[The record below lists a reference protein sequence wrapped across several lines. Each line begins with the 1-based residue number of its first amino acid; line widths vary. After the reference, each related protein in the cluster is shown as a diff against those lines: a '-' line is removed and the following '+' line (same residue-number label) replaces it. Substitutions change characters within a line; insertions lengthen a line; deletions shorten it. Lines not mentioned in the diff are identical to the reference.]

1 MKRWMKSNSCHRSSL
16 IGVRS
21 GLTAT
26 MPRTKMPSRELPF
39 SIRAPGGKPKPLGGI
54 YDSVAIATCYG
65 TYGTLAG
72 RFQTFLFD
80 RFIIIYYVP
89 ESLKMLF
96 KISSASLPEQ
106 NLIPRSLT
114 LFVPFVSAF
123 TPRTS
128 LKVDSQL
135 SPKPLL
141 W

>member
-96 KISSASLPEQ
+96 KISSAYD
-106 NLIPRSLT
+106 R
-114 LFVPFVSAF
+114 VSARAKLNPPITDTLRAF
-123 TPRTS
+123 RFS
-128 LKVDSQL
+128 LYPENL
-135 SPKPLL
+135 S
-141 W
+141 